1 MKVNRIAETKY
12 VDGITGEILSPLTI
26 VVDSYVVEDFD
37 AENNFIV
44 LVLEKDHYKYIAWNY
59 RKKISLDDFLSKCSA
74 CGGNWVAML
83 FSGMKRVYPEVY
95 EVIPENET
103 FNFFELT
110 ELLEYCGVEF

>member
-26 VVDSYVVEDFD
+26 VADSYVVEGFD
-37 AENNFIV
+37 AENNFII

-83 FSGMKRVYPEVY
+83 FSGMERVYPEVY
-95 EVIPENET
+95 EAIPEDEN
-103 FNFFELT
+103 FSFFELAD
-110 ELLEYCGVEF
+110 LLEQCGVEF